1 MTKTLAT
8 LALAVVP
15 ALLLSACNGGSTGNA
30 SGVAALPNA
39 SQATTSFGPRM
50 HRNDNGPQDLHAG
63 GADFPEVAYNLT
75 QQPVGNYNQSQPGPG
90 AGSLFFSVPTTGTI
104 YYCITGSGDGRKAF
118 DGGPGDS
125 QFPPT
130 DPCAAL
136 GQTVTGFGGRQ
147 DPLDFVG
154 SSTALASTDYTT
166 YKQYREPATGTNYG
180 EPFEIPQIGG
190 PIVYLFR
197 PPDFSASKIKF
208 STWSY
213 CAISNGTISNWNDP
227 ALTADNGGTSLTGGV
242 SEPITF
248 YFRSDS
254 AGISFAITNRL
265 NTACNVSWK
274 KPYNKAPYQS
284 SGHSAA
290 WTYGVNNTWPGPG
303 SSGHPN
309 ANFIGEVG
317 SSGIVAAVQSTAFST
332 GYVEGSAA
340 KQASPAL
347 GQALLQNGTKNGA
360 AIFVDP
366 TNKTALVNAF
376 KKVVAS
382 SIQYGGGSDGIPLGT
397 SRPECVLYID
407 SSNFVSP
414 PAKTYPIVL
423 LSYLLFYG
431 NNNGVHVPDKKT
443 LIKYLYSNPA
453 NTIINGFENTPLALS
468 VRTAALKALNGSGSV
483 QPCLK

>member
-8 LALAVVP
+8 LALAAVP
-15 ALLLSACNGGSTGNA
+15 ALLLSACSGGSTGNA

-39 SQATTSFGPRM
+39 SQATASFGPRM

-90 AGSLFFSVPTTGTI
+90 AGSLFYSAPTTGTI
-104 YYCITGSGDGRKAF
+104 YYCITGATDGRKAYI
-118 DGGPGDS
+118 GGPGDS

-130 DPCAAL
+130 GPCAAL

-147 DPLDFVG
+147 DPLDFIA
-154 SSTALASTDYTT
+154 SSTAMASTEYTT
-166 YKQYREPATGTNYG
+166 YKQYREPATGTNWG

-190 PIVYLFR
+190 PIVFMYR
-197 PPDFSASKIKF
+197 PGDFGSPTKIQL
-208 STWSY
+208 STWTY

-227 ALTADNGGTSLTGGV
+227 ALTKDNGGTSLTGGI

-254 AGISFAITNRL
+254 AGITNALTNRL

-274 KPYNKAPYQS
+274 KPYNKAPYES

-290 WTYGVNNTWPGPG
+290 WTYGVNSSWPGPG

-309 ANFIGEVG
+309 SNFIGEVG
-317 SSGIVAAVQSTAFST
+317 SPGIVAAVQSQAFGT
-332 GYVEGSAA
+332 GYAEGAIV

-347 GQALLQNGTKNGA
+347 GQAWLQNGTPTE
-360 AIFVDP
+360 FVNP
-366 TNKTALVNAF
+366 TNKSALVKAF
-376 KKVVAS
+376 NKVTSAN
-382 SIQYGGGSDGIPLGT
+382 IQYGEGSDGNPLGT
-397 SRPECVLYID
+397 SRPECILYIS

-414 PAKTYPIVL
+414 PAKSYPIVL
-423 LSYLLFYG
+423 VSYLLFYG
-431 NNNGVHVPDKKT
+431 NNNGVHVADKKA
-443 LIKYLYSNPA
+443 LIKYLYSAPA
-453 NTIINGFENTPLALS
+453 NSIINGFEFTPLAKS
-468 VRTAALKALNGSGSV
+468 VQTASLDALKGGGGN

>member
-1 MTKTLAT
+1 MSKTLAT
-8 LALAVVP
+8 LALAAVP
-15 ALLLSACNGGSTGNA
+15 ALLLSACNGGTTGNA

-39 SQATTSFGPRM
+39 SQVQMLPGGRL

-90 AGSLFFSVPTTGTI
+90 AGSLFFSAPTTGTV

-118 DGGPGDS
+118 IGGPGDS

-130 DPCAAL
+130 GPCAPL
-136 GQTVTGFGGRQ
+136 GQSVTGFGGRQ
-147 DPLDFVG
+147 DPLDFVA
-154 SSTALASTDYTT
+154 SSTALASTEYTT
-166 YKQYREPATGTNYG
+166 YKQYREPATGTNWG
-180 EPFEIPQIGG
+180 EPFEIPQLGG
-190 PIVYLFR
+190 PIVLPYR
-197 PPDFSASKIKF
+197 PGDFSASKIKL

-213 CAISNGTISNWNDP
+213 CAIANGTVSDWNDA

-254 AGISFAITNRL
+254 AGITFAFTNRL
-265 NTACNVSWK
+265 NAACNVSWK
-274 KPYNKAPYQS
+274 APYNAAPYQS
-284 SGHSAA
+284 SGRSAA

-317 SSGIVAAVQSTAFST
+317 SPGIVAAIQSTAFGT

-340 KQASPAL
+340 KQASPGL

-366 TNKTALVNAF
+366 TNNQNVVNAL
-376 KKVVAS
+376 KKVIAS
-382 SIQYGGGSDGIPLGT
+382 NIQYGEGSDGVPLGT

-407 SSNFVSP
+407 PSKFVSP
-414 PAKTYPIVL
+414 PAKAYPIVTI
-423 LSYLLFYG
+423 SYLLLYG
-431 NNNGVHVPDKKT
+431 NNNSVHVSDKKK
-443 LIKYLYSNPA
+443 LVKYLYSNAA
-453 NTIINGFENTPLALS
+453 NTIIDGFENTPLALS
-468 VRTAALKALNGSGSV
+468 VRTAALNALNGSGSV